1 MPMIKD
7 SRRTERKGL
16 DVDERSTLLEG
27 DVDDLEEMI
36 DKVSRKIDRIVWAI
50 FTLLISLVASVVT
63 VTIQQRTGGLI
74 GRRSPWIVEI

>member
-1 MPMIKD
+1 MPRIKD

-27 DVDDLEEMI
+27 DVDNLEEMI

-63 VTIQQRTGGLI
+63 VTIQQRTGG
-74 GRRSPWIVEI
+74 

>member
-1 MPMIKD
+1 MARIKD

-27 DVDDLEEMI
+27 DVDNLEEMI

-63 VTIQQRTGGLI
+63 VTIQQRAGG
-74 GRRSPWIVEI
+74 

>member
-1 MPMIKD
+1 MPRIKD

-36 DKVSRKIDRIVWAI
+36 DKVSRKIDRMVWAI

-63 VTIQQRTGGLI
+63 VTIQQRTGG
-74 GRRSPWIVEI
+74 

>member
-1 MPMIKD
+1 MPRIKD

-63 VTIQQRTGGLI
+63 VTIQQRTG
-74 GRRSPWIVEI
+74 V

>member
-1 MPMIKD
+1 MPRIKD

-63 VTIQQRTGGLI
+63 VTIQTRTGG
-74 GRRSPWIVEI
+74 

>member
-1 MPMIKD
+1 MPRIKD

-36 DKVSRKIDRIVWAI
+36 DKVSRKIDRSVWAI

-63 VTIQQRTGGLI
+63 VTIQQRTGG
-74 GRRSPWIVEI
+74 

>member
-1 MPMIKD
+1 MPRIKD

-27 DVDDLEEMI
+27 DVDNLEEMI

-50 FTLLISLVASVVT
+50 FTLLISLVESVVT
-63 VTIQQRTGGLI
+63 VTIQQRTGG
-74 GRRSPWIVEI
+74 

>member
-1 MPMIKD
+1 MPRIKD

-63 VTIQQRTGGLI
+63 VTIQQRAGG
-74 GRRSPWIVEI
+74 

>member
-1 MPMIKD
+1 MPRIKD
-7 SRRTERKGL
+7 SRRSERKGL

-63 VTIQQRTGGLI
+63 VTIQQRTGG
-74 GRRSPWIVEI
+74 

>member
-1 MPMIKD
+1 MPRIKD

-27 DVDDLEEMI
+27 DVDDLEEMV

-63 VTIQQRTGGLI
+63 VTIQTRTGG
-74 GRRSPWIVEI
+74 

>member
-1 MPMIKD
+1 MPRIKD

-27 DVDDLEEMI
+27 DVDNLEEMI

-63 VTIQQRTGGLI
+63 VTIQQRAGG
-74 GRRSPWIVEI
+74 

>member
-1 MPMIKD
+1 MPRIKD

-27 DVDDLEEMI
+27 DVDDLEEMV

-63 VTIQQRTGGLI
+63 VTIQQRTGG
-74 GRRSPWIVEI
+74 

>member
-1 MPMIKD
+1 MPRIRD

-16 DVDERSTLLEG
+16 DVGERSTLLEG

-63 VTIQQRTGGLI
+63 VTIQQRTGG
-74 GRRSPWIVEI
+74 

>member
-1 MPMIKD
+1 MARIKD

-27 DVDDLEEMI
+27 DVDNLEEMI
-36 DKVSRKIDRIVWAI
+36 EKVSRKIDRIVWAI

-63 VTIQQRTGGLI
+63 VTIQQRAGG
-74 GRRSPWIVEI
+74 

>member
-1 MPMIKD
+1 MPRIKD

-50 FTLLISLVASVVT
+50 FTLLISLIASVVT
-63 VTIQQRTGGLI
+63 VTIQQRTG
-74 GRRSPWIVEI
+74 V

>member
-1 MPMIKD
+1 MARIKD

-63 VTIQQRTGGLI
+63 VTIQQRAGG
-74 GRRSPWIVEI
+74 

>member
-1 MPMIKD
+1 MPRIKD

-27 DVDDLEEMI
+27 DVDNLEEMI
-36 DKVSRKIDRIVWAI
+36 EKVSRKIDRIVWAI

-63 VTIQQRTGGLI
+63 VTIQQRAGG
-74 GRRSPWIVEI
+74 

>member
-1 MPMIKD
+1 MPRIKD

-27 DVDDLEEMI
+27 DVDNLEEMI
-36 DKVSRKIDRIVWAI
+36 DKVSRRVVRIVWAI

-63 VTIQQRTGGLI
+63 VTIQQRAGG
-74 GRRSPWIVEI
+74 

>member
-1 MPMIKD
+1 MPRIKD

-27 DVDDLEEMI
+27 DVDDLEEMV

-50 FTLLISLVASVVT
+50 FTLLISLIASVVT
-63 VTIQQRTGGLI
+63 VTIQTRTGG
-74 GRRSPWIVEI
+74 

>member
-1 MPMIKD
+1 MPRIKD

-63 VTIQQRTGGLI
+63 VTIQQRTGG
-74 GRRSPWIVEI
+74 

>member
-1 MPMIKD
+1 MPRIKD

-36 DKVSRKIDRIVWAI
+36 DKVSRKIARIVWAI

-63 VTIQQRTGGLI
+63 VTIQQRTGG
-74 GRRSPWIVEI
+74 

>member
-1 MPMIKD
+1 MPRIKD

-27 DVDDLEEMI
+27 DVDDLEEMV

-50 FTLLISLVASVVT
+50 FTLLISLIASVVT
-63 VTIQQRTGGLI
+63 VTIQTLTGG
-74 GRRSPWIVEI
+74 